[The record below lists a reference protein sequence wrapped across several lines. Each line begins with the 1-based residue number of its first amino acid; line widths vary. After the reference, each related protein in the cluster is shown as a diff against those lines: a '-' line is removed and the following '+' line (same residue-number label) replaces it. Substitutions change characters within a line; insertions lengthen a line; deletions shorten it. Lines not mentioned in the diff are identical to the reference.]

1 MNVLPRLLY
10 LFQMLPVE
18 IPKSTFDTVDK
29 MITGF
34 IWQKK
39 RPRIRL
45 KTLQLPKS
53 KGGFKLPNLKYYYW
67 AAQLKPL
74 LAWLQNSADTRRL
87 EIEES
92 RCSVP
97 LQTLPFLD
105 TPAKEMTTWTKNTL
119 KVWNSIQSAF
129 KLSKQISLL
138 SNIGFI
144 KTFTP
149 NNLDSRFKNWS
160 NYGLSHIHQ
169 LIKEGN
175 FKTFE
180 QMKSEFGLP
189 KTDFYRYLQL
199 RTFVTTH
206 NNWTKL
212 HESTP
217 IEHFLMNI
225 QRGKW
230 DTWEEMCTDAQ
241 LTTNSNTRREFKWK
255 VIVRFFRTPT
265 ITSKMGPT
273 QPSSCW
279 RNCGTQ
285 IANHTHIFW
294 RNVPKTPL
302 VAILGEIPD
311 GIDRKGDRYL
321 LRILLTAALKS
332 KNVPTLKGKTK
343 RVSHLNLK
351 CFDRSNNFH
360 CIIRENIKLLNSD

>member
-18 IPKSTFDTVDK
+18 IPKSTFDTLDK

-45 KTLQLPKS
+45 KTLQLPKP
-53 KGGFKLPNLKYYYW
+53 KGGLKLPNFKYYYW

-74 LAWLQNSADTRRL
+74 LVWLQNSADTRWL

-92 RCSVP
+92 RCSIP

-105 TPAKEMTTWTKNTL
+105 TPAKEMTIWTKNTL
-119 KVWNSIQSAF
+119 KVWNKIQSAF

-138 SNIGFI
+138 SNIGYM

-149 NNLDSRFKNWS
+149 NNLDSEFKNWS

-169 LIKEGN
+169 LINKGN

-180 QMKSEFGLP
+180 QIKSEFGLP

-212 HESTP
+212 LESTP
-217 IEHFLMNI
+217 IENFLMDI
-225 QRGKW
+225 QRGKGNDKVISKIYDLFLSINVHDSTNIKHKW
-230 DTWEEMCTDAQ
+230 ETELQESIAGDTWEEICTEAQ
-241 LTTNSNTRREFKWK
+241 LTTNSNTWREFKWK
-255 VIVRFFRTPT
+255 VIVRFFRTPA
-265 ITSKMGPT
+265 ITSKMNPT
-273 QPSSCW
+273 QPSPCW

-285 IANHTHIFW
+285 NANHTHIFW
-294 RNVPKTPL
+294 AFIRFFWLNVKLNRNTFH
-302 VAILGEIPD
+302 
-311 GIDRKGDRYL
+311 
-321 LRILLTAALKS
+321 LRD
-332 KNVPTLKGKTK
+332 V
-343 RVSHLNLK
+343 
-351 CFDRSNNFH
+351 
-360 CIIRENIKLLNSD
+360 